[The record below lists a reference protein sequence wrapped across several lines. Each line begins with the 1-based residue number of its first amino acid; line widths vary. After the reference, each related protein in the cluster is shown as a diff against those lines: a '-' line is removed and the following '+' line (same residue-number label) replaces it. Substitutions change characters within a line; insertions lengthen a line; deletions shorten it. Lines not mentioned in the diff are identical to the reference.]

1 MEFAG
6 NLLGTLRGHV
16 AQPRQDA
23 GAVDWPELRA
33 RFSAA
38 HAAALEMGRNQGSPG
53 ALPGSFENW
62 NTAFRAD
69 FEGKPHVNRTGL
81 ADGKRAARKDG
92 GNAGNM
98 LAGG

>member
-6 NLLGTLRGHV
+6 NLLDTLRGPV
-16 AQPRQDA
+16 VQSRQDG

-38 HAAALEMGRNQGSPG
+38 HAAALEMGLNRGIPG
-53 ALPGSFENW
+53 VLPGSFDNW
-62 NTAFRAD
+62 NTALRGD
-69 FEGKPHVNRTGL
+69 FEGTPHVNRTGL
-81 ADGKRAARKDG
+81 ADSKRAARKGG